1 MMRESLK
8 AKHSNISVRL
18 NKQKAAII
26 AAFYVLGDDAFYV
39 LGDEEVSAR
48 IGSFVVF
55 RELVELLRNH
65 ASCPSCEYQV
75 SVQ

>member
-8 AKHSNISVRL
+8 AKHSNKSVRL

-26 AAFYVLGDDAFYV
+26 AAFYVLGD
-39 LGDEEVSAR
+39 EEVSAR
-48 IGSFVVF
+48 IGSFAAF